1 MAIDK
6 IQGNLKVRIGDKV
19 VELIGL
25 TSGDITNINA
35 AISAINGMEVVATTG
50 AAADVSVADTAGK
63 FEGATVEAVLA
74 ELADLVGDGT
84 DAAKVHLAD
93 ESAGQSDYAKVYKI
107 YQGADDSDNT
117 NNTLIGT
124 INIPKDKVVQSGKI
138 VTVTS
143 NLDSDNDAV
152 TTADGTY
159 IKLVLQN
166 VTDPLYINVAN
177 LVDVYTANNQG
188 TEVVLTIAN
197 NNITAAVGKVS
208 GSKIIFQE
216 AVAAQGTEGDPD
228 YVPAVAEQSVNAKL
242 TELSTS
248 LSNLGITNVS
258 VVNTFTADNSM
269 VDGHM
274 EFCENTG
281 NISAVTYTGSNS

>member
-6 IQGNLKVRIGDKV
+6 IQGNLKLRIGDKV

-25 TSGDITNINA
+25 TSTDITNINA
-35 AISAINGMEVVATTG
+35 AISAINGLSVVATTG
-50 AAADVSVADTAGK
+50 AAADVSVADAAGK
-63 FEGATVEAVLA
+63 FEGTNVEAVLA

-84 DAAKVHLAD
+84 DSSKVHLAD

-143 NLDSDNDAV
+143 NQDSDGASV

-177 LVDVYTANNQG
+177 LIDVYTATNQG
-188 TEVVLTIAN
+188 SEVVVDITN
-197 NNITAAVGKVS
+197 NNVTASVGKIS
-208 GSKIIFQE
+208 GTKIVFRE

-242 TELSTS
+242 AEVAGALED
-248 LSNLGITNVS
+248 LGITEVK
-258 VVNTFTADNSM
+258 VVTTFTADDQMTN
-269 VDGHM
+269 GTM
-274 EFCENTG
+274 EFAPNAG
-281 NISAVTYTGSNS
+281 NINSVTYTGSNS

>member
-35 AISAINGMEVVATTG
+35 AISAINNLSVLATTG
-50 AAADVSVADTAGK
+50 AAADVSVADAAGN

-84 DAAKVHLAD
+84 SAAKVHLVD
-93 ESAGQSDYAKVYKI
+93 ESAGQSAYAKVYKL
-107 YQGADDSDNT
+107 YQGADDSDMA
-117 NNTLIGT
+117 NNTEIGT
-124 INIPKDKVVQSGKI
+124 INIPLDKVVQSGKV
-138 VTVTS
+138 VTIAS
-143 NLDSDNDAV
+143 NADSDGD
-152 TTADGTY
+152 TTSGLADGQY

-166 VTDPLYINVAN
+166 VAAPLYINVHD
-177 LVDVYTANNQG
+177 LVDVYTANSQ
-188 TEVVLTIAN
+188 TAEVTVAIDAN
-197 NNITAAVGKVS
+197 NNITATIGEVSATKIVYVEADAQAGTSKETVKQALDRVGT
-208 GSKIIFQE
+208 
-216 AVAAQGTEGDPD
+216 ALDD
-228 YVPAVAEQSVNAKL
+228 
-242 TELSTS
+242 
-248 LSNLGITNVS
+248 LGIKEVS
-258 VVNTFTADNSM
+258 VVSTFTADDQM
-269 VDGHM
+269 TDGSV

>member
-6 IQGNLKVRIGDKV
+6 IQGNLKVRIGDKI
-19 VELIGL
+19 VEIIGL
-25 TSGDITNINA
+25 TPTDITNLNNAIN
-35 AISAINGMEVVATTG
+35 AINGMEVVATTG
-50 AAADVSVADTAGK
+50 AAADVTIADTGDK
-63 FEGATVEAVLA
+63 FTATNVEAALA

-84 DAAKVHLAD
+84 AESKVHLVD
-93 ESAGQSDYAKVYKI
+93 ESAGQSTYAKVYKL
-107 YQGADDSDNT
+107 YQGADDSDMT
-117 NNTLIGT
+117 NNTEIGV
-124 INIPKDKVVQSGKI
+124 INIPKDKVVQSGKL

-143 NLDSDNDAV
+143 NQDSDGDSV
-152 TTADGTY
+152 TTANGTY

-188 TEVVLTIAN
+188 SEVVVSIDSN
-197 NNITAAVGKVS
+197 NNITASVGKVS
-208 GSKIIFQE
+208 GSKVIFQE
-216 AVAAQGTEGDPD
+216 ADTANN
-228 YVPAVAEQSVNAKL
+228 VPEQSVNAKL
-242 TELSTS
+242 SELSSS
-248 LSNLGITNVS
+248 LSSLGITNVS

>member
-35 AISAINGMEVVATTG
+35 AISAINNLDVLATTG
-50 AAADVSVADTAGK
+50 AAADVSVADVAGN
-63 FEGATVEAVLA
+63 FEGTDVEAVLA
-74 ELADLVGDGT
+74 ELASLVGDGT
-84 DAAKVHLAD
+84 DASKVHLAD
-93 ESAGQSDYAKVYKI
+93 ESSGQSEYAKVYKL
-107 YQGADDSDNT
+107 YQGSDDSDNT

-143 NLDSDNDAV
+143 NVDSDNDSV

-166 VTDPLYINVAN
+166 VTDPL
-177 LVDVYTANNQG
+177 
-188 TEVVLTIAN
+188 
-197 NNITAAVGKVS
+197 
-208 GSKIIFQE
+208 
-216 AVAAQGTEGDPD
+216 
-228 YVPAVAEQSVNAKL
+228 
-242 TELSTS
+242 
-248 LSNLGITNVS
+248 
-258 VVNTFTADNSM
+258 
-269 VDGHM
+269 
-274 EFCENTG
+274 
-281 NISAVTYTGSNS
+281 

>member
-6 IQGNLKVRIGDKV
+6 IQGNLKLRIGDKV

-35 AISAINGMEVVATTG
+35 AISTINGMAVVATSG
-50 AAADVSVADTAGK
+50 AAADVSVADVAGN

-84 DAAKVHLAD
+84 SAAKVHLAD

-143 NLDSDNDAV
+143 NVDSDNDSV

-166 VTDPLYINVAN
+166 VADPLYINVAN
-177 LVDVYTANNQG
+177 LVDIYTANNQG

-216 AVAAQGTEGDPD
+216 AVAGVGQEGDPD
-228 YVPAVAEQSVNAKL
+228 YVAPVAEQSVNAKL
-242 TELSTS
+242 TEVSTALSS
-248 LSNLGITNVS
+248 LGITNVS
-258 VVNTFTADNSM
+258 IVNTFTADNSM
-269 VDGHM
+269 AEGTM
-274 EFCENTG
+274 EFAPNAG
-281 NISAVTYTGSNS
+281 NINSVTYTGSNS